1 MKAYCYI
8 RARRISTLYHFST
21 ILYNV
26 TANSYTEDLNH
37 TQKGC
42 GIQHHTPFTLIST

>member
-1 MKAYCYI
+1 M
-8 RARRISTLYHFST
+8 RMHVSVREVLSFSGQQE